1 MTIRR
6 VRIMIDR
13 KTLTEVVNHYLKGND
28 VETAK
33 SYIKSWGVRIKGF
46 NVEKE
51 LKELENAVK
60 NHVEYGKPKEITKK
74 DEKKEG

>member
-1 MTIRR
+1 
-6 VRIMIDR
+6 MIDR

-33 SYIKSWGVRIKGF
+33 AYIKSWGARIKGF
-46 NVEKE
+46 NVDKE
-51 LKELENAVK
+51 LKKLENAVK
-60 NHVEYGKPKEITKK
+60 NHAEYGKPKEIIKK